1 MKKGNY
7 ICVCMYVFIIFDL
20 CDIYLLV
27 YNSIYVGDIKNVKN
41 KICID
46 YYNYFLQDLMNFII
60 MNVILFLFLKLY
72 FV

>member
-1 MKKGNY
+1 MEKGNY

-20 CDIYLLV
+20 CDIYL

-46 YYNYFLQDLMNFII
+46 YYNYFL
-60 MNVILFLFLKLY
+60 
-72 FV
+72 